1 MTTQVNEQI
10 IIDGKEYPLINCP
23 PLPEDD
29 SIIQR
34 NSNELYEKSTAC
46 HRGYVGYWEIKN
58 DKLYLIDFSSPNYEL
73 IESPPIFADWING
86 QIMFGTGNKI
96 SSSSWVSAYD
106 YEAEIHLTIEN
117 GLVIKI
123 NNIKNDSFNT
133 GSGSL

>member
-34 NSNELYEKSTAC
+34 NSNGLYEKSTAC

-73 IESPPIFADWING
+73 IENPPIFADWVTYEVKIA
-86 QIMFGTGNKI
+86 TGEI
-96 SSSSWVSAYD
+96 IETSSWAIET
-106 YEAEIHLTIEN
+106 YETEMHLTIEN
-117 GLVIKI
+117 GLVIKTE
-123 NNIKNDSFNT
+123 NIKND
-133 GSGSL
+133 

>member
-1 MTTQVNEQI
+1 MTTQVNEKI
-10 IIDGKEYPLINCP
+10 TIDGKEYPLINFP

-73 IESPPIFADWING
+73 IESPPIFADWVTYEVKIA
-86 QIMFGTGNKI
+86 TGEI
-96 SSSSWVSAYD
+96 IETSSWAIET
-106 YEAEIHLTIEN
+106 YETEMHLTFEN
-117 GLVIKI
+117 GLLVKTE
-123 NNIKNDSFNT
+123 NIKK
-133 GSGSL
+133 